1 MKMNIYAI
9 RDVHTG
15 FMSPAIDQN
24 DACSVRNFRHACQ
37 QHNSLMYSHTMDYD
51 LYCIGEF
58 ESDTGVIIP
67 CQPRIVVSGAS
78 LMEV

>member
-24 DACSVRNFRHACQ
+24 DACSVRNFRHASMN
-37 QHNSLMYSHTMDYD
+37 HDSLMYSHTKDYD
-51 LYCIGEF
+51 LFCIGEY
-58 ESDTGVIIP
+58 ETETGVITSCIP
-67 CQPRIVVSGAS
+67 RLVVAGSS
-78 LMEV
+78 LEV

>member
-24 DACSVRNFRHACQ
+24 DACSVRNFRHASMN
-37 QHNSLMYSHTMDYD
+37 HDSLMYSHTKDYD
-51 LYCIGEF
+51 LFCIGEY
-58 ESDTGVIIP
+58 ETETGVITPCIP
-67 CQPRIVVSGAS
+67 RLVVAGSS
-78 LMEV
+78 LEV